1 MGVYNKFT
9 YTNNGTEIDFMQ
21 GLIDFMVGL
30 GATCED
36 TEGNPTTAAAQYAD
50 LSSASHATFVF
61 NFGGN
66 AKLTIQR
73 RGANNQAINFLN
85 VSTPQYST
93 NDLAI
98 AYATH
103 YVTEQTERAL
113 NIAYYKSNDFIVI
126 WLIWY
131 NRTAI
136 TQATYNFACLKANND
151 VFYSSASGYNAITGS
166 FLGTTIN
173 GSLSALLPYSAGAG
187 RIDYIENASFV
198 SSGVKQFGTPAV
210 LSCSTVPQFS
220 NISLPNNKNY
230 FALSANLMVDVTPE
244 LEEEENEDSTDG
256 QSDSVPSM
264 Q

>member
-9 YTNNGTEIDFMQ
+9 YTNTGTEIDFMQ
-21 GLIDFMVGL
+21 GLIDIFTGL

-36 TEGNPTTAAAQYAD
+36 TNGNPTTAAAQYAD
-50 LSSASHATFVF
+50 LTSASQATFVF

-73 RGANNQAINFLN
+73 RGTNNQAINFLN
-85 VSTPQYST
+85 VSTPQSST
-93 NDLAI
+93 NNLAI
-98 AYATH
+98 AYAPEYAT
-103 YVTEQTERAL
+103 TQTERAL
-113 NIAYYKSNDFIVI
+113 NIAYYKSSNLNII

-131 NRTAI
+131 NQTAI
-136 TQATYNFACLKANND
+136 TQASYNFACLKANND
-151 VFYSSASGYNAITGS
+151 VFYSSSTGYNAITGS

-173 GSLSALLPYSAGAG
+173 GNLSALLQYSANAG
-187 RIDYIENASFV
+187 YIDYIENAAFV

-210 LSCSTVPQFS
+210 SSCSTVPQFS

-230 FALSANLMVDVTPE
+230 FSLSANLMVDVTPE
-244 LEEEENEDSTDG
+244 PEEEEEEILDG